1 MGTSPLTG
9 TALATGTATRRL
21 TAVAVLLG
29 VTFVSGILVLAATSP
44 TGLPTGLPTVG
55 TPPVVTSGA
64 SILEPWSPASSD
76 LRELRAGRAPA
87 ADDEIALDVSA
98 ALTQRIRLGETVHLQ
113 GPQPGTFR
121 VVGLVGSR
129 GDGTPDAS
137 LVPLVLGG
145 VLVLAGLVVLGSAIV
160 RLLPRGRA
168 ATTSSAP
175 SSRIG
180 ARS

>member
-1 MGTSPLTG
+1 MATSPLTA

-21 TAVAVLLG
+21 TAVVVLLG
-29 VTFVSGILVLAATSP
+29 VTFVSGILVLAATS
-44 TGLPTGLPTVG
+44 PTGLPTVG

-87 ADDEIALDVSA
+87 ADDEIALDLST
-98 ALTQRIRLGETVHLQ
+98 ALTQRIRLGETVRLQ

-160 RLLPRGRA
+160 RLLPGGRA
-168 ATTSSAP
+168 ATTSSTP
-175 SSRIG
+175 SARIG